1 MHLIADLLRCP
12 LQWTVNFV
20 GRKGQKKE
28 NFVPQNFDDC
38 VLNDV
43 CVVLHHHAPR
53 GLSFWKSA
61 GGADYLVGVG
71 VVLEQLKDTG
81 LSVNCFVADASED
94 YLLELRNR
102 FSEINFIATAGNKYD
117 FLSYLKAPKL
127 ADTYKCK
134 YYCMFN
140 DNVDSQSN
148 IVEFMKSAKRS
159 VVSSSIGM
167 IGVGSNTFLTQSF
180 FKRSFSPHIQTY
192 GFFIKKSIFDKFG
205 ADFRWFLTSKES
217 KLLLKS
223 ALCRLLEQGL
233 SKSVL
238 LGNHGLGFIQKN
250 HLITYRRRL
259 RHLDLEKDWTSI
271 AGDYR
276 NSCPSPFLF
285 SGLNDSSES

>member
-1 MHLIADLLRCP
+1 MHVIADLLRCP
-12 LQWTVNFV
+12 LQWTVNFF
-20 GRKGQKKE
+20 GRKEPEKE
-28 NFVPQNFDDC
+28 NSVRQNFDDC

-94 YLLELRNR
+94 YLLELRHR

-117 FLSYLKAPKL
+117 FVSYLKAPNL
-127 ADTYKCK
+127 VDTSNCK

-140 DNVDSQSN
+140 DNVDYQSN

-167 IGVGSNTFLTQSF
+167 VGVGSNTFLTQSF
-180 FKRSFSPHIQTY
+180 FKKSFSPHIQTY
-192 GFFIKKSIFDKFG
+192 GFFIKKTIFDKF
-205 ADFRWFLTSKES
+205 AAEFKWFITSIEPEV
-217 KLLLKS
+217 LLKS

-238 LGNHGLGFIQKN
+238 LGNHGLGFIQKKR
-250 HLITYRRRL
+250 LTTYRRRL
-259 RHLDLEKDWTSI
+259 KYLDLEKDWVST

-276 NSCPSPFLF
+276 NICPSPFLF